1 VNEAPAP
8 DEPRA
13 PDGVPALDADAY
25 APSARPSTARA
36 AAWLGAAAALPTLI
50 VLGGLLSGLDG
61 VPFAALAQAAAV
73 LLGQAALLC
82 LAPALLAHAWVARA
96 ERPALPLA
104 IALPLALAAV
114 VQAWRMT
121 ATLAADTV
129 MALAAQSAGGV
140 PTSFDVAALMADV
153 GASNEMD
160 WALAAADASRFLGP
174 ALVALA
180 LAHAAA
186 RDDAP
191 PNARLLRGVL
201 RLGGVALLARALSGP
216 VLAAIGA

>member
-1 VNEAPAP
+1 
-8 DEPRA
+8 
-13 PDGVPALDADAY
+13 
-25 APSARPSTARA
+25 
-36 AAWLGAAAALPTLI
+36 LPTLI

-73 LLGQAALLC
+73 LLGQAVLLC

-140 PTSFDVAALMADV
+140 PTGFDAAALMADV
-153 GASNEMD
+153 GAAATLD
-160 WALAAADASRFLGP
+160 WALAASDAARFLGP

-216 VLAAIGA
+216 VLTAVGA

>member
-1 VNEAPAP
+1 MNEAPAP
-8 DEPRA
+8 DDPRA
-13 PDGVPALDADAY
+13 PDADAH
-25 APSARPSTARA
+25 APSARPSTRRA

-50 VLGGLLSGLDG
+50 VLGGVLSGLDG

-104 IALPLALAAV
+104 IALPLALAVV

-129 MALAAQSAGGV
+129 MALAARSAGGV
-140 PTSFDVAALMADV
+140 PTSFDVAALLADL
-153 GASNEMD
+153 GAATGMD

-191 PNARLLRGVL
+191 PNARLLRAVL

-216 VLAAIGA
+216 VLAAVGA

>member
-1 VNEAPAP
+1 MSEASAPDDPRVADDIAPGDSDAPPAP
-8 DEPRA
+8 
-13 PDGVPALDADAY
+13 
-25 APSARPSTARA
+25 PSTRRA
-36 AAWLGAAAALPTLI
+36 ALWLGAAAALPTLV
-50 VLGGLLSGLDG
+50 VLGGVLSTLDG
-61 VPFAALAQAAAV
+61 VPLAALAQAAVV

-121 ATLAADTV
+121 ATLAFDTV
-129 MALAAQSAGGV
+129 AWLVQQADMAGLM
-140 PTSFDVAALMADV
+140 PFDVAALMADV
-153 GASNEMD
+153 DAGGTATLH
-160 WALAAADASRFLGP
+160 WALAASDAARFLGP

-216 VLAAIGA
+216 LVAAVGA

>member
-1 VNEAPAP
+1 MSEAPAP
-8 DEPRA
+8 DDPRA
-13 PDGVPALDADAY
+13 PDAVPALDAA
-25 APSARPSTARA
+25 APAPPARPSTRRA
-36 AAWLGAAAALPTLI
+36 ALWLGAAAALPTLV
-50 VLGGLLSGLDG
+50 VLGGVLSGLDG

-129 MALAAQSAGGV
+129 VWLAQRADMAGLM
-140 PTSFDVAALMADV
+140 PFDVAALMADAG
-153 GASNEMD
+153 GATTLT
-160 WALAAADASRFLGP
+160 WALAASDAARFLGP

-180 LAHAAA
+180 LAHAAE
-186 RDDAP
+186 RDGAP

-216 VLAAIGA
+216 VLAAIGS